1 VVTVTERPGN
11 GWYNMKAKNK
21 ERVLQLIREGK
32 NYSETNKELQE
43 KESDSIAGSTYY
55 RLKESVFPKEKM
67 DKALEGAREKRVE
80 REQKEHKDKRKV
92 LWNSK
97 KQKEADES
105 NLAKLINKGVY
116 HGVFPFCKSG
126 QLKEE
131 NVQDVNLGGAVVANI
146 LYFFPDVNL
155 DNPLIVLATRG
166 ILFYLKFKQICSSI
180 REKAE
185 DIKAAVMGGSSGI
198 KPGWS
203 EGK

>member
-1 VVTVTERPGN
+1 
-11 GWYNMKAKNK
+11 MKKKNK
-21 ERVLQLIREGK
+21 ETVLELIREGK
-32 NYSETNKELQE
+32 SYSETNKELQE

-55 RLKESVFPKEKM
+55 RLKESVFPEEKM
-67 DKALEGAREKRVE
+67 EEALESSKIKREERVDKKR
-80 REQKEHKDKRKV
+80 RDKRKV

-105 NLAKLINKGVY
+105 NLGKLINKGVY
-116 HGVFPFCKSG
+116 HGVFSFCKSG

-131 NVQDVNLGGAVVANI
+131 DVQDINLGGAVVANI

-155 DNPLIVLATRG
+155 DHPAIVLTTRI
-166 ILFYLKFKQICSSI
+166 ILFYIKFKVICSAI
-180 REKAE
+180 NQKVGEMKAKV
-185 DIKAAVMGGSSGI
+185 IGGNSGI